1 MSNAAGSKW
10 IRPAKRLA
18 LYARDG
24 LACVYCGKDVES
36 AMLSLDHI
44 LPRELGGGHEAT
56 NLVTCC
62 LGCNGSRKDMPMRAW
77 LRVLRSRGIDTT
89 GMALKV
95 RTLAARPFDI
105 QLGKQMLAARK
116 AA

>member
-1 MSNAAGSKW
+1 
-10 IRPAKRLA
+10 
-18 LYARDG
+18 
-24 LACVYCGKDVES
+24 
-36 AMLSLDHI
+36 
-44 LPRELGGGHEAT
+44 
-56 NLVTCC
+56 
-62 LGCNGSRKDMPMRAW
+62 MPMRAW